1 MNLRLPQVF
10 PPNHLKALMPPTYRT
25 RFEASMDKMRAMKDA
40 ETAGQVADS
49 SEVRMAL
56 VTRVHN
62 GEITL
67 AQAQDELKKIKR
79 GAKAAGKVTR
89 SQAFSRG

>member
-1 MNLRLPQVF
+1 MT
-10 PPNHLKALMPPTYRT
+10 KTSRT
-25 RFEASMDKMRAMKDA
+25 RFEASIDKMHAMKAA
-40 ETAGQVADS
+40 EAAGQVADS
-49 SEVRMAL
+49 SEVRLSLMA
-56 VTRVHN
+56 RVHN

-79 GAKAAGKVTR
+79 GAKAAGQVTR